1 MFRPFYVQ
9 MQKCSTVQIF
19 FYCEGGGA
27 SDLGDRCGHWQ
38 NVHIR
43 LEAPGQPL
51 NFGNCGGSR
60 PCAKKVLSVA
70 FVGCCFTLSRMFF
83 FSFFTDDSEQKSY
96 LTRVQNTYLLTDIK
110 IMSSIKCHLTSVTWT
125 KFGCKKRL
133 RERQARNFGCVDH
146 GQSESAARGYRGVQL
161 GYRGV
166 QQTKPESNPRPRA
179 YPQTA
184 TKPGGPWTQ

>member
-70 FVGCCFTLSRMFF
+70 FVGCCFTLSRMLF
-83 FSFFTDDSEQKSY
+83 FSFFTDNSEIISHQGTKYILADWHKDHVIHQMSFDICHMDIILLQK
-96 LTRVQNTYLLTDIK
+96 K
-110 IMSSIKCHLTSVTWT
+110 IEGETGEELWLHW
-125 KFGCKKRL
+125 
-133 RERQARNFGCVDH
+133 
-146 GQSESAARGYRGVQL
+146 
-161 GYRGV
+161 
-166 QQTKPESNPRPRA
+166 PRTEWVGR
-179 YPQTA
+179 
-184 TKPGGPWTQ
+184 PGL